1 MMPVIDALLFLFLS
15 TLGSGVVI
23 TAITAY
29 SVLRIQKMRFE
40 ITQLKADFKAG
51 IEAAEKRCDQRM
63 ASSEKALSDYA
74 DLLAQFAEAAG
85 YRDIAKTLAERVTGG
100 IRIDAGEDVIIGRD
114 LVGRDKVEAVG
125 SRPLRE
131 NMEIDE

>member
-1 MMPVIDALLFLFLS
+1 MMPVIDALIFLFAA
-15 TLGSGVVI
+15 TLGLGVVI
-23 TAITAY
+23 AVITAY
-29 SVLRIQKMRFE
+29 SVRRIHQMRSE

-85 YRDIAKTLAERVTGG
+85 YRDIAKTLAERVSAG
-100 IRIDAGEDVIIGRD
+100 IHIEAGEDVTIGRD
-114 LVGRDKVEAVG
+114 LVGRDKVEG
-125 SRPLRE
+125 GQQ
-131 NMEIDE
+131 

>member
-15 TLGSGVVI
+15 TLGLGVVI
-23 TAITAY
+23 TVITAY
-29 SVLRIQKMRFE
+29 SVLRIQKMRLE
-40 ITQLKADFKAG
+40 ITQLKTDFKAG

-85 YRDIAKTLAERVTGG
+85 YRDIAKTLAERVS
-100 IRIDAGEDVIIGRD
+100 AGLHIEAGQDVTIGRD
-114 LVGRDKVEAVG
+114 VVGREKLESVVQHD
-125 SRPLRE
+125 
-131 NMEIDE
+131 